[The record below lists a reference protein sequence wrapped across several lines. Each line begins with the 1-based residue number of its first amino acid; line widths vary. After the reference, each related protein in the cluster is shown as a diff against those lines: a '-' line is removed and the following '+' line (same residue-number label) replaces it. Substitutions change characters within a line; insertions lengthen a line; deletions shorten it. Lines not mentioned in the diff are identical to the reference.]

1 MRLLDIFLSHI
12 FLSAGVPVGFLA
24 SREQSSAL
32 GVSQWVCATFR
43 LAPEP
48 SGDLS
53 SFIHD
58 SRLDG

>member
-1 MRLLDIFLSHI
+1 MGFLVIFLSHI
-12 FLSAGVPVGFLA
+12 FLSASVTVGFLTA
-24 SREQSSAL
+24 REHGSAL
-32 GVSQWVCATFR
+32 GVSQLVCATFR

-53 SFIHD
+53 SSIHD

>member
-1 MRLLDIFLSHI
+1 MEFLAIFLSHI
-12 FLSAGVPVGFLA
+12 FLSAGVPVDFFA
-24 SREQSSAL
+24 ACEQGSAL
-32 GVSQWVCATFR
+32 GVSQMVCATFR

-48 SGDLS
+48 SGGLS

>member
-1 MRLLDIFLSHI
+1 MGFLVIVLSHI
-12 FLSAGVPVGFLA
+12 FLSAGVSVGFLA
-24 SREQSSAL
+24 AREQGSAL
-32 GVSQWVCATFR
+32 GVSQQVCATFR

-53 SFIHD
+53 SLIHD